1 MKKILILLIM
11 LTLHLPVCA
20 EVLQGNV
27 TYDVDSAREEL
38 LKYSDNKIDKTLAE
52 SFYKDYYYKENQSYK
67 LKAQTNLKNRV
78 LAFFSDTTYGVM
90 YKAIP
95 LYVWYYAKDGTLI
108 YMEKKDS
115 TEYPYKAYKYTP
127 SGLLMNMSLRVSKEE
142 TFIYTPAGKLVAHW
156 IGSNAYDEDN
166 NVIMTREYKE

>member
-1 MKKILILLIM
+1 MKRILLI
-11 LTLHLPVCA
+11 LIIILLHLPSNA
-20 EVLQGNV
+20 EVLEGGV
-27 TYDVDSAREEL
+27 SFDVNSAREEL

-52 SFYKDYYYKENQSYK
+52 SFYRDYYYKENQAYK
-67 LKAQTNLKNRV
+67 LSANTTLKNRV

-90 YKAIP
+90 YNAIP
-95 LYVWYYAKDGTLI
+95 LYVWYYSKDGNLI

-142 TFIYTPAGKLVAHW
+142 TFVYTLPE
-156 IGSNAYDEDN
+156 N
-166 NVIMTREYKE
+166 

>member
-1 MKKILILLIM
+1 MKRILLI
-11 LTLHLPVCA
+11 LIIILLHLPSNA
-20 EVLQGNV
+20 EVLEGGV
-27 TYDVDSAREEL
+27 SFDVNSAREEL

-52 SFYKDYYYKENQSYK
+52 SFYRDYYYKENQAYK
-67 LKAQTNLKNRV
+67 LSANTTLKNRV

-90 YKAIP
+90 YNAIP
-95 LYVWYYAKDGTLI
+95 LYVWYYSKDGNLI

-142 TFIYTPAGKLVAHW
+142 TFVYTPAGKLIAHW
-156 IGSNAYDEDN
+156 IGANAYDEDN
-166 NVIMTREYKE
+166 NIIMTREYKE

>member
-1 MKKILILLIM
+1 MKKIFLVLVILLF
-11 LTLHLPVCA
+11 HLPVYA
-20 EVLQGNV
+20 EVLQGGV
-27 TYDVDSAREEL
+27 TYDVNSAREEL
-38 LKYSDNKIDKTLAE
+38 LKYSDNKIDKTLVE
-52 SFYKDYYYKENQSYK
+52 SFYRDYYYKENQAYK
-67 LKAQTNLKNRV
+67 LKADTTLTNRV

-90 YKAIP
+90 YNAIP
-95 LYVWYYAKDGTLI
+95 LYVWYYSKDGDLI

-156 IGSNAYDEDN
+156 IGPNAYDEDN
-166 NVIMTREYKE
+166 NIIMTREYKE

>member
-1 MKKILILLIM
+1 MKKILILLLI

-20 EVLQGNV
+20 EVLQGSV

-90 YKAIP
+90 YRAIP

-108 YMEKKDS
+108 YMEKKDRTKS
-115 TEYPYKAYKYTP
+115 KKYRKPINSDVKSHRKNGKRNETR
-127 SGLLMNMSLRVSKEE
+127 NTRRSKR
-142 TFIYTPAGKLVAHW
+142 K
-156 IGSNAYDEDN
+156 
-166 NVIMTREYKE
+166 K

>member
-1 MKKILILLIM
+1 MKKIFVVLLMI
-11 LTLHLPVCA
+11 TLHLPVCA
-20 EVLQGNV
+20 DVLQGSV

-38 LKYSDNKIDKTLAE
+38 MRYSDNKIDKTLVD
-52 SFYKDYYYKENQSYK
+52 SFYKDYYYKENQAYK
-67 LKAQTNLKNRV
+67 LKANVNLTNRV

-90 YKAIP
+90 YNAIP
-95 LYVWYYAKDGTLI
+95 LYVWYYSKDGTLI

-156 IGSNAYDEDN
+156 IGPNAYDEDN
-166 NVIMTREYKE
+166 NIIMTREYKE